1 MSSKNEMS
9 LSHAQIIDVW
19 SIDKEFIL
27 KLIKNVL
34 NVVNFLIFE
43 IKNHYLLN
51 DMPMMKWDVI
61 SNVLYKGSVPSFP

>member
-1 MSSKNEMS
+1 MS

-43 IKNHYLLN
+43 IKKPLPLEWYAN
-51 DMPMMKWDVI
+51 DEVRCNK
-61 SNVLYKGSVPSFP
+61 